1 MVLYRHCVLFE
12 RQKSKL
18 YSYERKQK
26 KIKKLFTNVKNIL
39 KHLKE
44 RHLWHRNLNVISNFL
59 ITKMFAEHDEYTK
72 RISSSSY
79 HVGDKEIPT
88 TAGIAVTTEEHFPE
102 PDNAIFT
109 QRVITGTM
117 ALLFSFFFIIFI
129 VFISRKCCPPTLRR
143 IRQCSMIQN
152 HRQLRSQT
160 RLHMSNMSDQG
171 PYNEY
176 EPTHEGPFIIING
189 YGQCKCQQLPYKECE
204 V

>member
-1 MVLYRHCVLFE
+1 MATTY
-12 RQKSKL
+12 KDPT
-18 YSYERKQK
+18 
-26 KIKKLFTNVKNIL
+26 I
-39 KHLKE
+39 
-44 RHLWHRNLNVISNFL
+44 
-59 ITKMFAEHDEYTK
+59 EYTK

>member
-1 MVLYRHCVLFE
+1 M
-12 RQKSKL
+12 
-18 YSYERKQK
+18 
-26 KIKKLFTNVKNIL
+26 
-39 KHLKE
+39 
-44 RHLWHRNLNVISNFL
+44 
-59 ITKMFAEHDEYTK
+59 
-72 RISSSSY
+72 
-79 HVGDKEIPT
+79 
-88 TAGIAVTTEEHFPE
+88 
-102 PDNAIFT
+102 
-109 QRVITGTM
+109 
-117 ALLFSFFFIIFI
+117 

-143 IRQCSMIQN
+143 IRQCSMVQN

>member
-1 MVLYRHCVLFE
+1 MLTLFFIRE
-12 RQKSKL
+12 YVFIFILLGTYSTFLTYDLIDTFNSRGPSALSSNTVSPHPL
-18 YSYERKQK
+18 YSSYYSCLTRWEM
-26 KIKKLFTNVKNIL
+26 LVMGST
-39 KHLKE
+39 
-44 RHLWHRNLNVISNFL
+44 FL
-59 ITKMFAEHDEYTK
+59 TCFVVFYSE
-72 RISSSSY
+72 
-79 HVGDKEIPT
+79 
-88 TAGIAVTTEEHFPE
+88 
-102 PDNAIFT
+102 
-109 QRVITGTM
+109 
-117 ALLFSFFFIIFI
+117 
-129 VFISRKCCPPTLRR
+129 FISRKCCPPTLRR